1 MLEALSLDGRAI
13 VITGGG
19 TGLGRAMVRALARAG
34 ADLAIAA
41 RRAAPIEEAA
51 EEARSFGRKAFA
63 VATDVTDSS
72 QVESMVATAMDKLG
86 KVDVL
91 INNAGMTQEN
101 VRKPIWEISDEDW
114 RVGIDTNL
122 SSAFYCSRAV
132 SKHMVDRGSGK
143 IINVASGFGL
153 RGGRDIWM
161 YCCGKGGMIQLT
173 RVLAF
178 NLARYGVTANTI
190 IPGFIPTVGTDDM
203 RESLPRFGEN
213 IPIGKLGKPED
224 MGPIAVF
231 LSSPAS
237 DYMTGEMFTLDGGGL
252 AAGMVPAGY
261 QPFVPLEA

>member
-1 MLEALSLDGRAI
+1 MLDSLSLDGRTVI
-13 VITGGG
+13 ITGGG

-34 ADLAIAA
+34 ADLVIAA
-41 RRAAPIEEAA
+41 RRTNLIEEAA
-51 EEARSFGRKAFA
+51 EEARALGRSSLA
-63 VATDVTDSS
+63 VATDVTDSA
-72 QVESMVATAMDKLG
+72 QVDQLVATTLDQFG

-91 INNAGMTQEN
+91 INNAGMTNQN
-101 VRKPIWEISDEDW
+101 VRKPIWEISDQDW

-132 SKHMVDRGSGK
+132 SRHMADRGSGK

-161 YCCGKGGMIQLT
+161 YCCGKGGMVQLT

-190 IPGFIPTVGTDDM
+190 VPGFIPTVGTDDM

-213 IPIGKLGKPED
+213 IPIGRLGKPED

-231 LSSPAS
+231 LASEAS
-237 DYMTGEMFTLDGGGL
+237 DYMNGEMFTLDGGGL
-252 AAGMVPAGY
+252 AAGMAPAGHLPY
-261 QPFVPLEA
+261 SPLEA